1 MASQSLTAPST
12 IAPIIVEDSP
22 DAVFVVTGG
31 NRGLGVEHVKQFLE
45 RSQVKIVAT
54 ARQPD
59 KAQELNELLKQYSN
73 RLSIVQ
79 LDTSSEES
87 IEVN

>member
-1 MASQSLTAPST
+1 MAPS
-12 IAPIIVEDSP
+12 IVQNNP

-31 NRGLGVEHVKQFLE
+31 NRGLGLEHVKQFLE
-45 RSQVKIVAT
+45 RSKVKIVAT

-59 KAQELNELLKQYSN
+59 KAHELNGLLKQYQN
-73 RLSIVQ
+73 RLSIIK